1 MKIPVLFSTIPAMSA
16 SVVIEGVGDLDDANV
31 VLRLR
36 VSNGQLYSWYKQ
48 LKIKEATVLEL
59 LNDSVDV
66 IRVAESACRLLER
79 VRVKAYT
86 IASDIKKS
94 DYRKQKSI
102 ESRSSV
108 FLVYRDELVR
118 IRELEDTINTLTED
132 ILEHK

>member
-31 VLRLR
+31 VLCLQI
-36 VSNGQLYSWYKQ
+36 SNGQLYSWYKQ
-48 LKIKEATVLEL
+48 LKIK
-59 LNDSVDV
+59 
-66 IRVAESACRLLER
+66 VAESACRLLQR

-86 IASDIKKS
+86 VASDIKKS
-94 DYRKQKSI
+94 DYRKRKSI

-118 IRELEDTINTLTED
+118 IRELEDTINTVTE
-132 ILEHK
+132 EHK